1 MAALVPFVLMDTVG
15 LTPTQFG
22 LAMLAQTGAFT
33 AGSALTARLLR
44 HTNSMRFVPAGL
56 IILVIAGFGFGAGL
70 HLLPTGIAT
79 VMGPAALWAFGIALL
94 MPGTT
99 TSALAGFASIAGA
112 ASALTG
118 FLQVGGGLAGTA
130 VAALVFRD
138 PFLVLTIVMPG
149 MAALATL
156 VYVGLAARPG
166 VDLIYG

>member
-22 LAMLAQTGAFT
+22 LAMLAQIGAFT
-33 AGSALTARLLR
+33 AG
-44 HTNSMRFVPAGL
+44 
-56 IILVIAGFGFGAGL
+56 
-70 HLLPTGIAT
+70 
-79 VMGPAALWAFGIALL
+79 
-94 MPGTT
+94 
-99 TSALAGFASIAGA
+99 ALASFASIAGA

-118 FLQVGGGLAGTA
+118 FLQVGGGLASTA

-156 VYVGLAARPG
+156 VYVGLAARSG
-166 VDLIYG
+166 VDLIY